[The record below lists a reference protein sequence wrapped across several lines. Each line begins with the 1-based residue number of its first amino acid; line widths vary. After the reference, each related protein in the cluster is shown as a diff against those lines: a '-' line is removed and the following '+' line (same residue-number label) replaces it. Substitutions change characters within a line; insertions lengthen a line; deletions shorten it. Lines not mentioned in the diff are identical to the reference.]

1 MAINITSLFSDLI
14 ETPRQAQQRQLQEG
28 LLRAQQ
34 VTSGLRGLAA
44 TQAPLAGVLAQNIG
58 QRQEAL
64 RQNLGGMLGLDV
76 RNESEKLSD
85 IIAGADPSSPSGLI
99 NLSQAIQDV
108 APVQALGLRQLA
120 VQERRV
126 QEDRSAAQSERE
138 RRADLEER
146 SQARAEQ
153 QARINEQQLA
163 LQLRQLGLT
172 LENRDYQREQESL
185 RNERENRRLQILED
199 NAEAQRGQLR
209 VATLEQQDR
218 LQTEYNAA
226 SALASKADRT
236 AEKFA
241 NLGSGR
247 GSGRSGFIGQSRE
260 ALSRLLGSDNALL
273 LTRAELNAIRVD
285 ESLSRLPKGAAS
297 DKDVALVLS
306 SSIDEYANPAQIT
319 SYLRGIAKLQAIIA
333 EGKNRQ
339 INYIADNK
347 GNLGGYNEEWRK
359 MQRGENSALYTYAEG
374 ETFESYMEDRYGINI
389 TPEPEEETDNQ
400 AGDTATPDSVQQ
412 ILDAADRNDDA
423 ADRGESVTRR
433 TRRR

>member
-1 MAINITSLFSDLI
+1 MVLNVQSLFSDLI

-99 NLSQAIQDV
+99 NLSKAIQDV
-108 APVQALGLRQLA
+108 APAQALGLRQMAL
-120 VQERRV
+120 QEQRTL
-126 QEDRSAAQSERE
+126 EDRSAAKSERE
-138 RRADLEER
+138 RRAELDER
-146 SQARAEQ
+146 AQARSEQ

-163 LQLRQLGLT
+163 IQLKQLGLT
-172 LENRDYQREQESL
+172 EENRDYQREQERL
-185 RNERENRRLQILED
+185 RNERENQRLQIQRED
-199 NAEAQRGQLR
+199 FELRKGQLR
-209 VATLEQQDR
+209 VTTLQQQER
-218 LQTEYNAA
+218 LKTEYDAA

-247 GSGRSGFIGQSRE
+247 GSGRSGFIGQSKE
-260 ALSRLLGSDNALL
+260 ALSRLLGSDDALL
-273 LTRAELNAIRVD
+273 LTRAELNSIRID
-285 ESLSRLPKGAAS
+285 ESLARLPEGSAS
-297 DKDVALVLS
+297 DSDVALVLS
-306 SSIDEYANPAQIT
+306 SSIDEYSNPVQIT
-319 SYLRGIAKLQAIIA
+319 KYLRGVAKLQAIIA
-333 EGKNRQ
+333 ESKNRQ
-339 INYIADNK
+339 INYIADNN

-359 MQRGENSALYTYAEG
+359 MQNGENSALYTFAEG
-374 ETFESYMEDRYGINI
+374 ETFYSYMKDRYGVDI
-389 TPEPEEETDNQ
+389 TPEEETQTTEDE
-400 AGDTATPDSVQQ
+400 TATP
-412 ILDAADRNDDA
+412 
-423 ADRGESVTRR
+423 ESVEAILNSRSATESA
-433 TRRR
+433 TRRRRR

>member
-1 MAINITSLFSDLI
+1 MVLNVQSLFSDLI

-99 NLSQAIQDV
+99 NLSKAIQDV
-108 APVQALGLRQLA
+108 APAQALGLRQMAL
-120 VQERRV
+120 QEQRTL
-126 QEDRSAAQSERE
+126 EDRSAAKSERE
-138 RRADLEER
+138 RRAELDER
-146 SQARAEQ
+146 AQARSEQ

-163 LQLRQLGLT
+163 IQLKQLGLT
-172 LENRDYQREQESL
+172 EENREYQREQERL
-185 RNERENRRLQILED
+185 RNERENQRLQIQREES
-199 NAEAQRGQLR
+199 EARKGQLR
-209 VATLEQQDR
+209 VATLQQQDR

-247 GSGRSGFIGQSRE
+247 GSGRSGFIGQSKE
-260 ALSRLLGSDNALL
+260 ALSRLLGSQDDLL
-273 LTRAELNAIRVD
+273 LTRAELNSIRID
-285 ESLSRLPKGAAS
+285 ESLARLPQGSAS
-297 DKDVALVLS
+297 DSDVALVLS
-306 SSIDEYANPAQIT
+306 SSIDEYSNPVQIT
-319 SYLRGIAKLQAIIA
+319 KYLRGVAKLQAIIA
-333 EGKNRQ
+333 ESKNRQ
-339 INYIADNK
+339 INYIADNN

-359 MQRGENSALYTYAEG
+359 MQNGENSALYTYAEG
-374 ETFESYMEDRYGINI
+374 ETFYSYMKDRYGVDI
-389 TPEPEEETDNQ
+389 TPEEETQTTEDE
-400 AGDTATPDSVQQ
+400 TATP
-412 ILDAADRNDDA
+412 
-423 ADRGESVTRR
+423 ESVEAILNSRSATESA
-433 TRRR
+433 TRRRRR

>member
-1 MAINITSLFSDLI
+1 
-14 ETPRQAQQRQLQEG
+14 
-28 LLRAQQ
+28 
-34 VTSGLRGLAA
+34 
-44 TQAPLAGVLAQNIG
+44 LAGVLAQTMG
-58 QRQEAL
+58 QRQENL
-64 RQNLGGMLGLDV
+64 KQQLGGMLGLDV
-76 RNESEKLSD
+76 RTQSEKLSD
-85 IIAGADPSSPSGLI
+85 IIKGADPTTPSGLI

-138 RRADLEER
+138 RRAELEER
-146 SQARAEQ
+146 AQARSEQ

-163 LQLRQLGLT
+163 IQLKQLGLT
-172 LENRDYQREQESL
+172 EENRDYQREQERL
-185 RNERENRRLQILED
+185 RNERENRRLQIQED
-199 NAEAQRGQLR
+199 TAKAQQGQLR
-209 VATLEQQDR
+209 VATLQQQDR

-247 GSGRSGFIGQSRE
+247 GSGRSGFIGQSKE
-260 ALSRLLGSDNALL
+260 ALSRLLGSNDPLL

-319 SYLRGIAKLQAIIA
+319 SYLRGVAKLQAIIA
-333 EGKNRQ
+333 ESKNRQ
-339 INYIADNK
+339 INYIADNQ

-359 MQRGENSALYTYAEG
+359 MQNGENSALYTYAEG

-389 TPEPEEETDNQ
+389 TPEPEEETDDETV
-400 AGDTATPDSVQQ
+400 AGATPDSVQQ
-412 ILDAADRNDDA
+412 ILDAADRGNT
-423 ADRGESVTRR
+423 VTRR
-433 TRRR
+433 RRRR